1 MKHWISQEDLKMKSA
16 RYVSVVIFTLIVA
29 IGAMQGFAVAT
40 EAADANVAF
49 GPEVSRPDWTSI
61 KANAMPHV
69 ALPDEYGMPYIQAN
83 NTLGWE
89 DGLFISR
96 DGLHLY
102 AFYAPLDMFKY
113 IAFVAV
119 NPGCREVEE
128 IRPFFRGP
136 RMTMDFK
143 TNPWGCP
150 IVIHSDIAYSTRSS
164 VSEDFGRWQIARI
177 SNPASYDGGFHSI
190 ANQDGTIDIVY
201 SRSMGASQN
210 DLFWARGVKHNPPF
224 GVDIP
229 MPAPINTMEQEDNP
243 QLERLDADTLLLIF
257 DNHGQD
263 DPVTRIKYSM
273 SHDNGETWDAP
284 RYFGEPI
291 NSGSHDMHGHYW
303 RDVDDQWL
311 YFVSD
316 RNGLLSIF
324 RSKHLDGEKFDN
336 WGVPELVIAPG
347 VIEDNSG
354 FMAGVGEPTLAANGD
369 ISFTVVYCA
378 HEDDHPYDRCDIDA
392 WMLPRKP

>member
-1 MKHWISQEDLKMKSA
+1 MKKVSA
-16 RYVSVVIFTLIVA
+16 VIFSVVVA
-29 IGAMQGFAVAT
+29 VGAIHGYSDEVVS
-40 EAADANVAF
+40 ADET
-49 GPEVSRPDWTSI
+49 GPTRPDWESI

-69 ALPDEYGMPYIQAN
+69 ALPDEFGIPYIQAN

-113 IAFVAV
+113 IAFVAA
-119 NPGCREVEE
+119 NPGCRKVVE

-164 VSEDFGRWQIARI
+164 ISVDFAPWQIARV
-177 SNPASYDGGFHSI
+177 SNPACYDGGFHFI
-190 ANQDGTIDIVY
+190 DNQDGTIDIVY
-201 SRSMGASQN
+201 SRSTTTNQN

-243 QLERLDADTLLLIF
+243 QLERLDENTLLLIY

-273 SHDNGETWDAP
+273 SHDNGESWDAP
-284 RYFGEPI
+284 RYFGKPI
-291 NSGSHDMHGHYW
+291 NAGSHDMHGHYW
-303 RDVDDQWL
+303 RDGDDQWL

-316 RNGLLSIF
+316 RMGLLSIF
-324 RSKHLDGEKFDN
+324 RCKHLYRDEFDN
-336 WGVPELVIAPG
+336 WGAAELVIAPG
-347 VIEDNSG
+347 IIEDNSG
-354 FMAGVGEPTLAANGD
+354 FMLGVGDPTLAANGD
-369 ISFTVVYCA
+369 ISFTVAYCA
-378 HEDDHPYDRCDIDA
+378 HEDNHPYDRCDIDP
-392 WMLPRKP
+392 WILPRKP